1 MRRPGHRMTSTFPL
15 PLLDRDVFSTR
26 PVAHAPGA
34 PARPSAPQGEVRVRW
49 LGTAGFEISAGGTSI
64 LIDPYITRAS
74 LSDCVMR
81 PLEPDLSEITRVTPR
96 ADAIIVGHTHFDHAL
111 DVPMIAKRTGAT
123 VFGSKSAVALCRASL
138 VPETRCVDVEREYG
152 QSPFETEV
160 GPFKLRFAVSAHSRF
175 MLGRVPFPGEI
186 QDCDHVPLRTERYRC
201 GAVFRVEIQVFGRT
215 IVHLGSAEIVERTAP
230 PKDVDLLL
238 LCVAGWQSSQKFP
251 ERVARA
257 LDPKVVCFSHW
268 DNFFRPLDLPVQAL
282 PAMAPQKLS
291 DRLTSI
297 ARDAKVGAIPLLGEL
312 VL

>member
-1 MRRPGHRMTSTFPL
+1 MRRPGHRMTPTFPL

-26 PVAHAPGA
+26 AAARAVVPDTAAP
-34 PARPSAPQGEVRVRW
+34 PGEVRVRW

-64 LIDPYITRAS
+64 LIDPYITRATLAS
-74 LSDCVMR
+74 CVMR
-81 PLEPDLSEITRVTPR
+81 PLEPNLSEITRVTPR

-111 DVPMIAKRTGAT
+111 DVPMIAMRTGAT

-152 QSPFETEV
+152 QSPFEADV
-160 GPFKLRFAVSAHSRF
+160 GPFHLRFAVSAHSRF

-186 QDCDHVPLRTERYRC
+186 QDCDHVPLRTEQYRC
-201 GAVFRVEIQVFGRT
+201 GAVFRVEIKVFGRT
-215 IVHLGSAEIVERTAP
+215 IVHLGSAELVERTAP

-238 LCVAGWQSSQKFP
+238 LCVAGWQSSERFP

-257 LDPKVVCFSHW
+257 IDPKVICFSHW
-268 DNFFRPLDLPVQAL
+268 DNFFRPLDLPVQML

-297 ARDAKVGAIPLLGEL
+297 ARDAKVGAVPLLGEL